1 MEKFPEP
8 LKVSASTSPSVS
20 VAVTAEPFKVSA
32 VLAIPDCVEPILSVS
47 AEPLILKKLSK
58 LDPIELRAID
68 DDAPFVTE
76 VIL

>member
-8 LKVSASTSPSVS
+8 LKVSASTNPSVS

-32 VLAIPDCVEPILSVS
+32 VFAIPDCVEPILSVS